1 LSDIWDCRDKALD
14 KYAYVA
20 GNPISN
26 VDPLGLWSTAAHNA
40 IILAYAQQL
49 NLSPMQIQAMEE
61 GSASSDS
68 LIYQLFGDP
77 AVHAMSYPGEDPSAA
92 RSRACST
99 IDDRLARYQQMVNS
113 SEQSVQYMAYFE
125 LGEAM
130 HTVMDSTS
138 PAHANFAPWS
148 IFHPGGHGDL
158 PGSIEDLAH
167 LTPDLLSTTVN
178 KMNNVMKGQSC
189 GCSL

>member
-1 LSDIWDCRDKALD
+1 L
-14 KYAYVA
+14 
-20 GNPISN
+20 
-26 VDPLGLWSTAAHNA
+26 
-40 IILAYAQQL
+40 
-49 NLSPMQIQAMEE
+49 IQAIED

-77 AVHAMSYPGEDPSAA
+77 AVHAMSNPGEDPSAA
-92 RSRACST
+92 RSRACSAVA
-99 IDDRLARYQQMVNS
+99 DRLASYQQMANS
-113 SEQSVQYMAYFE
+113 SEPSVQYMAYFE

-138 PAHANFAPWS
+138 PAHAGFQPWS

-167 LTPDLLSTTVN
+167 LTPQLLNTTVN
-178 KMNNVMKGQSC
+178 KMHGIMNGQSC